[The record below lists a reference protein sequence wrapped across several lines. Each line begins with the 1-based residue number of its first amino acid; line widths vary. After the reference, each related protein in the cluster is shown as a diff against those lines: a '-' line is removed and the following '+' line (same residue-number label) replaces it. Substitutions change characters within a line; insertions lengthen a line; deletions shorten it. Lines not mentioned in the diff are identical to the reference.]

1 MSDRTA
7 ALVDTFIRVDD
18 VTMHLD
24 DGTTEDVD
32 RCVLIVPLLS
42 GVAAELIVERARSVF
57 GGDRVLVTFEG
68 IDAPRAALA
77 IDEAPFTAKIAG
89 YRAAR
94 SGYPLAED
102 VVLILL
108 RNPRACVGIEME
120 NLRLRRNMEA
130 ARRGYEERLRRENSG
145 AE

>member
-1 MSDRTA
+1 MIDRAA
-7 ALVDTFIRVDD
+7 ALVDTFVRVDD

-32 RCVLIVPLLS
+32 RCVLIVPRFS
-42 GVAAELIVERARSVF
+42 GVAAELIVERAQSVF

-68 IDAPRAALA
+68 IDVPRAALA

-94 SGYPLAED
+94 SGYPCAED

-108 RNPRACVGIEME
+108 RNPRACVAVELE
-120 NLRLRRNMEA
+120 HLQWRRRMDA
-130 ARRGYEERLRRENSG
+130 AHRHYEERNNKEPHRG
-145 AE
+145 